1 MLRTFKEPATTWR
14 GALLRASSWTAPHLC
29 GSYIVGMFFDQPTR
43 HRVMYGL
50 LLGVVPVVLAIVYR
64 SWRVGLASAGIA
76 AGVAAAAFAVVW
88 VVIRSIV

>member
-1 MLRTFKEPATTWR
+1 
-14 GALLRASSWTAPHLC
+14 
-29 GSYIVGMFFDQPTR
+29 
-43 HRVMYGL
+43 MYGL
-50 LLGVVPVVLAIVYR
+50 MLAVAPFVLAIVYR